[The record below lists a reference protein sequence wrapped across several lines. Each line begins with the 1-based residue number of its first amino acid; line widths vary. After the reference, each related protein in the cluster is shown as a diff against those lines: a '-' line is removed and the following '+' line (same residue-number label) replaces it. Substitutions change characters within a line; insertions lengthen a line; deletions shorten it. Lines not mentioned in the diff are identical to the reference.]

1 MKTIEKIVV
10 FLCAYLF
17 CGWGTLFVQEAK
29 ADTNDEN
36 QLRVF
41 AYGLRYE
48 YTEPEGTV
56 LGTYTFYFKSNV
68 TPKKGYLNFY
78 FDNDGDDNRNEAGTR
93 VGQYEI
99 LGNVFDKQTSAGEY
113 FFTLTKAEIP
123 QIAIEDKR
131 AYKGMTWE
139 IELHSDKIIGNDP
152 VATDSL
158 NCSTKKDW
166 SYNYQSY
173 IGTTNNGV
181 LGKQVREPRRLLV
194 DGKFQHPQGIA
205 IDNNPQSPYFGRMYI
220 ANTPVA
226 NPADSSYK
234 AGIVVFE
241 PDPET
246 GTYKYKAEVEVDFPA
261 ENSRWYMHRIAV
273 NPADSCVY
281 YCQST
286 SSYPSAIYR
295 LEPTPNGLDM
305 GTAVNV
311 TKNLITE
318 ASDSLNAIN
327 SLAFGPGGELYIM
340 CKAGYVNDKDTVS
353 CGTGKIYKLTKTEG
367 DNDPY
372 YDGFEQYYTPRDTAQ
387 AVKDSKGNVKHDPYG
402 EKYMINPWVDADN
415 SMIVNARG
423 GFWISQKRGNGIDKY
438 AFLAHIHPDGY
449 KQQSKY
455 GRGLTQHF
463 QFALS
468 SVEKETFSAN
478 VITPYS
484 STKQLLAPHTPS
496 VSEVETTRPSG
507 VIALYEKGGLNSTEA
522 LLAVGF
528 NESYYRYI
536 EKGEE
541 KLQNCAKV
549 CIFKQFYRDNNGTW
563 FGFNQDWMF
572 EIPIGDGGTKIEG
585 LAFDYAGNLFI
596 VTSGTR
602 QKLYVYSLP
611 NYDAMDIDHDPAVQP
626 LTFNPQG
633 GRNYWFVSGNDSTN
647 ASNNLNRGN
656 PLDDNYV
663 AVPANYNL
671 TVDAA
676 IVYDQEYNK
685 DKFDTQW
692 STGKNW
698 NIETT
703 PTLEDYPVVIRS
715 NAIIDEAQRAGG
727 LILENNSQ
735 LTITMEGGLTI
746 GSNSIIGDKEDGS
759 SVVIKNYSTIQKD
772 AKQGAGYLRIH
783 PSVKE
788 EDMPRVTVDYHT
800 KSQPSE
806 IAEATD
812 NDRLWQYVGAPGK
825 GTNVE
830 VKEKETWLY
839 QWYDEWGWVKLSG
852 NVELTPFAGYTITQ
866 ENHPKYRWTTTPI
879 NQNKK
884 IELEF
889 AGWGDNIFTNSY
901 LAPINIAALDSADFE
916 GDMNKTF
923 YLFNTGSWNEWQ
935 NAIGESNG
943 VLTTTQAS
951 GQYTAIPVLSA
962 ENINQNTDPTT
973 IAPMQGV
980 YVVTNEAG
988 CKIKLDYKKL
998 VWNTSNPGNKPMT
1011 LPEHKKVSNN
1021 LLRRIRIQA
1030 YGKNSGSDRMY
1041 ILQDMRCTPG
1051 YDNGYDG
1058 LNMNASGQ
1066 VNIYTNEPCGSMEI
1080 SASNQIDSMYIGF
1093 CAGPDTT
1100 YTLRFTSLIG
1110 ESLYIKDL
1118 ANDSIIALVEEG
1130 EYTFYAPAKSVDD
1143 MRFQVLLHP
1152 DLPNT
1157 TPDGGDVTTDI
1168 PNVSNGNIWIT
1179 RDHICIATGTP
1190 NNHVIVYHVN
1200 GQEVIN
1206 KHFNYQTTLPINN
1219 LGTGVYV
1226 VRINDDVYKFVKK
1239 D

>member
-17 CGWGTLFVQEAK
+17 CGWGTCFVQNAK
-29 ADTNDEN
+29 ADDN

-68 TPKKGYLNFY
+68 RPTEGYLNFY
-78 FDNDGDDNRNEAGTR
+78 LDNDGDDNRNESGTR
-93 VGQYEI
+93 VGQYPIDEA
-99 LGNVFDKQTSAGEY
+99 VFDTQNDSNEY
-113 FFTLTKAEIP
+113 FFSLTKAEIP

-139 IELHSDKIIGNDP
+139 IELHNDKIIGNDP
-152 VATDSL
+152 IATDSL
-158 NCSTKKDW
+158 NYITKNEW

-173 IGTTNNGV
+173 IGTSNNGV
-181 LGKQVREPRRLLV
+181 LGKQVREPRRLMEV
-194 DGKFQHPQGIA
+194 DKLQCPQGIA

-220 ANTPVA
+220 ANTPTG
-226 NPADSSYK
+226 SQTRYK
-234 AGIVVFE
+234 PGIVVFE

-246 GTYKYKAEVEVDFPA
+246 GTYKYKTVVEVDFPA

-273 NPADSCVY
+273 NPANGYVY

-286 SSYPSAIYR
+286 SSSASAIYQIK
-295 LEPTPNGLDM
+295 PDTNGLDW

-311 TKNLITE
+311 TSKLITSE
-318 ASDSLNAIN
+318 SDSLNAIN
-327 SLAFGPGGELYIM
+327 SLAFGPGGELYVM
-340 CKAGYVNDKDTVS
+340 CKAGDDPDPDTK
-353 CGTGKIYKLTKTEG
+353 CGQGKIYKLTKSDG
-367 DNDPY
+367 DDL
-372 YDGFEQYYTPRDTAQ
+372 YDGYEQHYIPRNEPQ
-387 AVKDSKGNVKHDPYG
+387 AVKNDKGEIKHDPDG
-402 EKYMINPWVDADN
+402 DKYMINPWVDADN
-415 SMIVNARG
+415 TMVVTARG
-423 GFWISQKRGNGIDKY
+423 GFWVSQKRGSGIDEY
-438 AFLAHIHPDGY
+438 AFLAHIQPDGY
-449 KQQSKY
+449 VQQSKY
-455 GRGLTQHF
+455 GTGLEKHF

-468 SVEKETFSAN
+468 SVEKETFSALTL
-478 VITPYS
+478 TPAAS
-484 STKQLLAPHTPS
+484 MKQLLAPHKPGTNIDH
-496 VSEVETTRPSG
+496 TYPSG
-507 VIALYEKGGLNSTEA
+507 QIALYEKGGLNSKEA
-522 LLAVGF
+522 MLAVGF
-528 NESYYRYI
+528 NNSYYNSY
-536 EKGEE
+536 ENGEF
-541 KLQNCAKV
+541 KQNNCAKV
-549 CIFKQFYRDNNGTW
+549 CVFKLFYDDDNGTW
-563 FGFNQDWMF
+563 YGFNLDWMF
-572 EIPIGDGGTKIEG
+572 EIPIGNEGTIIEG

-602 QKLYVYSLP
+602 QKLYAYSLP
-611 NYDAMDIDHDPAVQP
+611 NYDAMDTDYNPAVQP
-626 LTFNPQG
+626 LTFNLDD
-633 GRNYWFVSGNDSTN
+633 GRNYYFVSGNDSTK
-647 ASNNLNRGN
+647 AYNNLNRGN
-656 PLDDNYV
+656 PLEDNYV
-663 AVPANYNL
+663 AVPAKYDL
-671 TVDAA
+671 VVDGA

-800 KSQPSE
+800 KSQPSKM
-806 IAEATD
+806 AEATD
-812 NDRLWQYVGAPGK
+812 NDRLWQYVGAPGR
-825 GTNVE
+825 GTK
-830 VKEKETWLY
+830 VKVKKNETWLY
-839 QWYDEWGWVKLSG
+839 QWSDQWGWMQLSG
-852 NVELTPFAGYTITQ
+852 DVELKPFVGYTITQ
-866 ENHPKYRWTTTPI
+866 ENHPDYNWTTTPI
-879 NQNKK
+879 NKSEE
-884 IELEF
+884 IELEY

-901 LAPINIAALDSADFE
+901 LAPINIAKFTADDFK
-916 GDMNKTF
+916 GDMLKTF

-935 NAIGESNG
+935 GAIGQDNG
-943 VLTTTQAS
+943 VLTDHQTP

-962 ENINQNTDPTT
+962 GNLNENTDPTT

-980 YVVTNEAG
+980 YVVANKAG
-988 CKIKLDYKKL
+988 CQLHLDYERL
-998 VWNTSNPGNKPMT
+998 VWNTANPGNKPMT
-1011 LPEHKKVSNN
+1011 MPERKGVSDH
-1021 LLRRIRIQA
+1021 LQRRIRIQA

-1066 VNIYTNEPCGSMEI
+1066 VNIYTNEPCGMMEV
-1080 SASNQIDSMYIGF
+1080 SASNQIDSIYIGF

-1110 ESLYIKDL
+1110 KSLYIKDL
-1118 ANDSIIALVEEG
+1118 INDSIITLTEEG
-1130 EYTFYAPAKSVDD
+1130 EYTFHAHANSVDD

-1179 RDHICIATGTP
+1179 NNHICIATGTP

-1226 VRINDDVYKFVKK
+1226 VRMNDDVYKFVKK